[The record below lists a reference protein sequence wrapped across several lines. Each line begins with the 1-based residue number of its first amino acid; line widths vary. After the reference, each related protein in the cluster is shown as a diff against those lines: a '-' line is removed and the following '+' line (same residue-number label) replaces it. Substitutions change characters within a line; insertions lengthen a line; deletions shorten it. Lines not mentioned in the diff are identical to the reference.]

1 MAIAET
7 LPAVCWAERST
18 CGRGGT
24 EGGPIVAQALHRV
37 SVVAQPVARGV
48 GQQFRQ
54 MFSGDNPGPI
64 TLRDAPML
72 DPALLRNQPADLAA
86 RLKATR
92 GYDLNVADLLLLETE
107 RKQIQVRT
115 QELQNLRNTKSK
127 QIGMLKAK
135 GEDVSAVMAE
145 VAAFGDE
152 LKQCEID
159 LADRLAKI
167 EAIAAGIP
175 NLPHE
180 SVPQGN
186 DEHDNVEQ
194 HRWGTPRAFDFE
206 VKDHV
211 ELGARH
217 GWLDGETAAKLS
229 GARFTVLRGQLARL
243 HRALA
248 QFMLD
253 LHTGEHGYEETN
265 VPLLVNAD
273 ALFGTGNLPK
283 FEEDLFATAG
293 TSLTEGGLYHLN
305 QMVDIIQAADGGA
318 IDGSVFGALAEVVRD
333 TKDRYLIPTSEVPLT
348 NIVRD
353 EILDAERLPLR
364 MTAHSMCFRAEAG
377 SAGRDTRGMIRQHQF
392 EKVELVSIAKPEESD
407 AEHERMT
414 HAAETV
420 LEKLGLPYRKV
431 LLCTGDMGFAAQKT
445 YDLEVWLPSQN
456 TYREISSCSNCG
468 DFQARRMQAR
478 WRNPATGKPELV
490 HTLNGSG
497 VAVGRALIAVME
509 NYQNADGSITVP
521 EVLRAY
527 MGGVSAIA

>member
-1 MAIAET
+1 
-7 LPAVCWAERST
+7 
-18 CGRGGT
+18 
-24 EGGPIVAQALHRV
+24 
-37 SVVAQPVARGV
+37 
-48 GQQFRQ
+48 
-54 MFSGDNPGPI
+54 
-64 TLRDAPML
+64 ML
-72 DPALLRNQPADLAA
+72 DPVLLRNQPADLAA

-135 GEDVSAVMAE
+135 GEDVSALMAE
-145 VAAFGDE
+145 VAGFGDA
-152 LKQCEID
+152 LKASEARLEVIRQSID
-159 LADRLAKI
+159 
-167 EAIAAGIP
+167 AIASGIP

-180 SVPQGN
+180 SVPQGD
-186 DEHDNVEQ
+186 DERDNVEQ

-206 VKDHV
+206 IKDHV

-253 LHTGEHGYEETN
+253 LHTGAHGYEETN

-283 FEEDLFATAG
+283 FEDDLFATAVG
-293 TSLTEGGLYHLN
+293 EG
-305 QMVDIIQAADGGA
+305 DAAG
-318 IDGSVFGALAEVVRD
+318 
-333 TKDRYLIPTSEVPLT
+333 KRYLIPTSEVPLT

-353 EILDAERLPLR
+353 EIVDAERLPLR

-377 SAGRDTRGMIRQHQF
+377 SAGRDTRGFIRQHQF
-392 EKVELVSIAKPEESD
+392 EKVELVTIARPDESD

-414 HAAETV
+414 RCAETV

-431 LLCTGDMGFAAQKT
+431 LLCTGDMGFAARKT

-478 WRNPATGKPELV
+478 WRNPAAGKPELL

-509 NYQNADGSITVP
+509 NYQNADGSIGVP
-521 EVLRAY
+521 EVLRGY
-527 MGGVSAIA
+527 MGGIERIA